1 MGCMK
6 KFIVGAIAV
15 AIIAVGFCGVAIK
28 DKIPSAQKKKVC
40 SVFNERRSDMKL
52 MLGLMAVTVI
62 GIGFCVAALKNK
74 FSAKK
79 TTV

>member
-1 MGCMK
+1 
-6 KFIVGAIAV
+6 
-15 AIIAVGFCGVAIK
+15 
-28 DKIPSAQKKKVC
+28 
-40 SVFNERRSDMKL
+40 MKL

-74 FSAKK
+74 FSVKK